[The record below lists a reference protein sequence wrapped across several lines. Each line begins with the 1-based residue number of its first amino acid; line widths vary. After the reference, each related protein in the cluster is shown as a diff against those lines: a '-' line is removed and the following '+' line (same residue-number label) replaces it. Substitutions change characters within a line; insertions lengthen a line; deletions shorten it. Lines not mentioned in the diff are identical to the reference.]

1 MLWVAD
7 VLAVIA
13 AALMGPLGIALAA
26 LAMAGAGV
34 AWMAS
39 GSRVRARGVGPEGPA
54 GQESE
59 E

>member
-13 AALMGPLGIALAA
+13 AALLGPLGIALAA
-26 LAMAGAGV
+26 LAMVGVGV
-34 AWMAS
+34 AWVAS
-39 GSRVRARGVGPEGPA
+39 GGRVRARGGGPVQPA